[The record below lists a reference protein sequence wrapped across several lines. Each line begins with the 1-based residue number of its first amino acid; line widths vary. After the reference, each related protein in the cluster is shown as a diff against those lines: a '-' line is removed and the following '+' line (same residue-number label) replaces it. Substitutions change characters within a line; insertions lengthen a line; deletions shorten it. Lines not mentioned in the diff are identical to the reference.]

1 MAPVVALEDAPSAD
15 FLEIFF
21 ESCAWLRKAKSLK
34 KVAGRA
40 QAEGY
45 SFVRARKSLRYQA
58 PKSPTISLHLGKSRA
73 ARARKPKPYSSTQ
86 KIRILSETM
95 QKTKTPKMTYSKH
108 MGVCE
113 GVTDGRNGDMHPTE
127 SLCGRSE
134 RAGRGRA
141 RRPNV
146 GRHREHN
153 GTFGGPTPTGW
164 EDAEKIEVTK
174 RKSLRGEVRAGK
186 MTRIRSAYAKLIRDE
201 TRQPTAVTDWL
212 HWYTDV
218 STSGGVIRE
227 SVEVEKRLHQE
238 EIGWNCIAIR
248 H

>member
-95 QKTKTPKMTYSKH
+95 QKTKTPKMTYSIP
-108 MGVCE
+108 
-113 GVTDGRNGDMHPTE
+113 D
-127 SLCGRSE
+127 
-134 RAGRGRA
+134 
-141 RRPNV
+141 
-146 GRHREHN
+146 
-153 GTFGGPTPTGW
+153 
-164 EDAEKIEVTK
+164 
-174 RKSLRGEVRAGK
+174 
-186 MTRIRSAYAKLIRDE
+186 
-201 TRQPTAVTDWL
+201 
-212 HWYTDV
+212 
-218 STSGGVIRE
+218 
-227 SVEVEKRLHQE
+227 
-238 EIGWNCIAIR
+238 
-248 H
+248 